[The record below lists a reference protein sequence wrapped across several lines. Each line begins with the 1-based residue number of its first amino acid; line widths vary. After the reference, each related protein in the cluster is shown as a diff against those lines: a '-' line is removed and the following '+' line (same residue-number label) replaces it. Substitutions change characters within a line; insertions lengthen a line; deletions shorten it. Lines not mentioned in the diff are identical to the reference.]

1 MKMQN
6 AFGLLLLRLSEKLKM
21 LAKSLGTMD
30 TGLEDTVPTKSKTL
44 IWCVMDGP
52 YAREDF
58 PEDEFEQYD
67 IEENFNFMLVVKI
80 EEDGKVGTA
89 NFWYE
94 TLDEALAVIKYFEQ
108 NIEPL
113 EVNDGEEE

>member
-1 MKMQN
+1 
-6 AFGLLLLRLSEKLKM
+6 
-21 LAKSLGTMD
+21 
-30 TGLEDTVPTKSKTL
+30 
-44 IWCVMDGP
+44 MDGP

-58 PEDEFEQYD
+58 PEDEFEEYD

-80 EEDGKVGTA
+80 EEDGKVGAA

>member
-1 MKMQN
+1 
-6 AFGLLLLRLSEKLKM
+6 
-21 LAKSLGTMD
+21 
-30 TGLEDTVPTKSKTL
+30 
-44 IWCVMDGP
+44 MDGP

-58 PEDEFEQYD
+58 PEDEFEEYD

-80 EEDGKVGTA
+80 EKDGKVGKG

-108 NIEPL
+108 NIKPL

>member
-1 MKMQN
+1 MLVKTS
-6 AFGLLLLRLSEKLKM
+6 LRTNLKN
-21 LAKSLGTMD
+21 T
-30 TGLEDTVPTKSKTL
+30 
-44 IWCVMDGP
+44 
-52 YAREDF
+52 
-58 PEDEFEQYD
+58 D